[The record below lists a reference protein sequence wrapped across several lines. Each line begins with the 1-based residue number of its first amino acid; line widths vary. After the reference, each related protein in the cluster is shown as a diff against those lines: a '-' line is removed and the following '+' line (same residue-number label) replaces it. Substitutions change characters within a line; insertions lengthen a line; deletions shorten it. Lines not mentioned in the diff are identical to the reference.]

1 MNKFLTTAEA
11 ILAVPLDQ
19 PEKLFA
25 YNSETLKRD
34 WHRLAAL
41 WHPDR
46 NHLEPRAQEV
56 LQHINVL
63 YDTALQKIA
72 SGQWEGHGVLTL
84 PEDGSGSQRDLPYL
98 RMRRFELGE
107 CYVGETFV
115 AYALEKANR
124 DLFDAAI
131 RTLDGFRYADDAI
144 KREVSRALPQ
154 AEAMTET
161 ANRLVLVLH
170 RKAIRRFF
178 GAVKNADVRICNKPR
193 KGGVTTAH
201 AAAGTTDCTVTFN
214 PDIRGPRA
222 NSKSGSRESF
232 LTGGTRIQARWTP
245 RRQCGNRVF
254 PPNLRLAG
262 ACRALRG
269 RYRTLDLASRKS
281 IFSPM
286 RRRWRPPA
294 KPRKVFFTKPPRP

>member
-1 MNKFLTTAEA
+1 MEIADFVALGDPPHTAIHTSPMNRFLTTAEA

-131 RTLDGFRYADDAI
+131 RTLDGFRYADDAM

-154 AEAMTET
+154 AEQQALPAPVEVH
-161 ANRLVLVLH
+161 VLEP
-170 RKAIRRFF
+170 
-178 GAVKNADVRICNKPR
+178 DPR
-193 KGGVTTAH
+193 
-201 AAAGTTDCTVTFN
+201 TVE
-214 PDIRGPRA
+214 PMPL
-222 NSKSGSRESF
+222 SREMKDTIPF
-232 LTGGTRIQARWTP
+232 
-245 RRQCGNRVF
+245 
-254 PPNLRLAG
+254 
-262 ACRALRG
+262 
-269 RYRTLDLASRKS
+269 
-281 IFSPM
+281 
-286 RRRWRPPA
+286 
-294 KPRKVFFTKPPRP
+294 